1 MRNFCT
7 LFSVFFCFSF
17 AHSQIIY
24 TDVNPDETYTA
35 NQQYLLDV
43 NNDGIDDYII
53 EQVDSII
60 FGNPLVGVQLRS
72 VGTVNE
78 AVYETG
84 SLTFLKGLVL
94 NDLIDVNETWTVPN
108 PSLPAGGVYT
118 IGIFDYP
125 AGDWSDGLEHYAGLH
140 FQFGVD
146 FYYGWLRFTVAT
158 DGLSFTIMDYAYHIT
173 KGAFILAGAS
183 VDGVDEN
190 EFSGFSIQRS
200 GNDIFI
206 QSDQAM
212 IRTIEIFDLGGKSLL
227 NDKPYTSTH
236 HLDFTGYEN
245 GIYIIRCGNEKG
257 VEEFKVSII
266 N

>member
-1 MRNFCT
+1 MKNIYA
-7 LFSVFFCFSF
+7 F
-17 AHSQIIY
+17 AFLLSGLSANSQIIY
-24 TDVNPDETYTA
+24 TDVNPDETYIA
-35 NQQYLLDV
+35 NEQYFLDV

-84 SLTFLKGLVL
+84 SLTFLKGLAL
-94 NDLIDVNETWTVPN
+94 NDLIDVNETWTVPS

-118 IGIFDYP
+118 IGTSDFA

-140 FQFGVD
+140 FVFGPD
-146 FYYGWLRFTVAT
+146 MYYGWVRFTVAS
-158 DGLSFTIMDYAYHIT
+158 DGLSFTIMDYAYHVT

-183 VDGVDEN
+183 VDGVEEN
-190 EFSGFSIQRS
+190 EITGFTMQQNGTQIW
-200 GNDIFI
+200 
-206 QSDQAM
+206 
-212 IRTIEIFDLGGKSLL
+212 IRNEISFQNEIEMFDLSGKLISSEKMNSGVL
-227 NDKPYTSTH
+227 NMDLSP
-236 HLDFTGYEN
+236 YEN
-245 GIYIIRCGNEKG
+245 GIYIVRCTNEKG
-257 VEEFKVSII
+257 TREFKVCRM